1 MPRMIQRVSRNKR
14 DRRVESC
21 RLQHIPRSGCQG
33 RDESRQHLVDELVG
47 KRLPKDL
54 PESGF
59 VRLQLC
65 FGRSEWVPLPTRSL
79 SKPSRAMRS
88 NSSRSRNAC
97 LRTEEIDAP
106 ILQYAERLE
115 RGGTWWDIWRSV
127 RPGAEPKSQDQ
138 PHGFATGHAVT
149 LNGSNGVGHG
159 GTFGA
164 RYDQG

>member
-1 MPRMIQRVSRNKR
+1 MPRIIERVSRNKR
-14 DRRVESC
+14 DRRVERC

-106 ILQYAERLE
+106 I
-115 RGGTWWDIWRSV
+115 GCN
-127 RPGAEPKSQDQ
+127 
-138 PHGFATGHAVT
+138 T